1 MGARDVRAIPE
12 MTGNVHL
19 DIVFSPAVREM
30 QIRRKGREFVCL
42 FTRNG
47 TACKIY
53 SSWCNIIKASWTE
66 HGVRAAKLNK
76 AEGKD
81 EHLKTACFPP
91 HNPKGGE
98 LNMGTLNLGLLGRPC
113 SVETANQNAENEL
126 CTKEEKQS
134 LLFGGWW
141 KYETCWNC

>member
-1 MGARDVRAIPE
+1 MCER
-12 MTGNVHL
+12 
-19 DIVFSPAVREM
+19 S
-30 QIRRKGREFVCL
+30 RRWLGTFILILYSAQLSGRCRLGGREGSLWACL
-42 FTRNG
+42 LEMEQHAKYIPRGETSLRLHEQN
-47 TACKIY
+47 KVLELPN
-53 SSWCNIIKASWTE
+53 WIKL
-66 HGVRAAKLNK
+66 K
-76 AEGKD
+76 EGKD

-126 CTKEEKQS
+126 YTKEEKQS
-134 LLFGGWW
+134 LLFAGWW